1 MTRRKPGRP
10 VVNIPDAL
18 VVPLFAMSRQVNCEP
33 DLGNQFYNG
42 LAPEFAKRICERCA
56 VQEKCLDWA
65 IEHGEKHGVWG
76 GMTPDERKAEA
87 ERRNG
92 RAAA

>member
-1 MTRRKPGRP
+1 MNASPQL
-10 VVNIPDAL
+10 I
-18 VVPLFAMSRQVNCEP
+18 VPPFAMSRQVNCEP
-33 DLGNQFYNG
+33 DLGNQFYNTHAPG
-42 LAPEFAKRICERCA
+42 LAKRICAACRIRRA
-56 VQEKCLDWA
+56 CLDWA